1 MNAKLN
7 EAGSTADDN
16 KKPPSQEVLPPRA
29 KRRRFSTA
37 DKVRILA
44 LVDAGAPG
52 EQGQILR
59 REGVYACQLPLWR
72 AAVKA
77 DGRGAAKRGPKP
89 RSHDELVKENKR
101 LKKQVESYQR
111 KTAKYELII
120 DVQKK
125 MSLILN
131 SPLTDEES
139 SEQNS

>member
-1 MNAKLN
+1 M
-7 EAGSTADDN
+7 
-16 KKPPSQEVLPPRA
+16 
-29 KRRRFSTA
+29 
-37 DKVRILA
+37 
-44 LVDAGAPG
+44 
-52 EQGQILR
+52 
-59 REGVYACQLPLWR
+59 
-72 AAVKA
+72 KA

-89 RSHDELVKENKR
+89 RSHEELVKENKR

-125 MSLILN
+125 ISLILN